1 MQLSSFVHGII
12 VKRNRL
18 PFFLYD
24 GIVMN
29 SSEIKYRNVVREN
42 KQLQLRIQRL
52 EDELAFYRE
61 LFLTNQ
67 QALPPMMSL
76 QETQDKACNKLY
88 RIDPDNPNKYCN
100 I

>member
-1 MQLSSFVHGII
+1 MSSFVHGII

-18 PFFLYD
+18 PFFLWH

-29 SSEIKYRNVVREN
+29 NPRTNFRNVLREN

-52 EDELAFYRE
+52 EDELAFYRD

-67 QALPPMMSL
+67 LTLPPMASL

>member
-1 MQLSSFVHGII
+1 MRLHPFKCLTKVY
-12 VKRNRL
+12 L
-18 PFFLYD
+18 PFFLWH

-29 SSEIKYRNVVREN
+29 SSETKYRSVVREN
-42 KQLQLRIQRL
+42 KQLRLRIQTL
-52 EDELAFYRE
+52 EDELAFYRD

-67 QALPPMMSL
+67 LTLPPMASL